1 MKYRQRGAINYSA
14 TALCCLLSPDC
25 SSATKVEA
33 VNAEVPGL
41 QQEVMLQK
49 HNINCSA
56 WAEYWRARVKIGAAA
71 VGRLSYYGAV
81 STVSGGAKIFLVQL
95 TYF

>member
-1 MKYRQRGAINYSA
+1 
-14 TALCCLLSPDC
+14 
-25 SSATKVEA
+25 
-33 VNAEVPGL
+33 
-41 QQEVMLQK
+41 MLQK
-49 HNINCSA
+49 HNINCSV
-56 WAEYWRARVKIGAAA
+56 EYWGARVKIGAAA